1 VPDSWDAAWRAA
13 LDELELSLDRAEL
26 LLRHAEPEPLPP
38 WQPPSLIGSP
48 PPDQLE
54 RAHRILER
62 QLRVTRELG
71 HAMTL
76 TRQQLTLTTRMGHN
90 RPQETSLYIDVTA

>member
-1 VPDSWDAAWRAA
+1 MPDSWDAVWRAA

-26 LLRHAEPEPLPP
+26 LLQHAEPEPLPP
-38 WQPPSLIGSP
+38 WQPPSLVGPP

-62 QLRVTRELG
+62 HLRVTRELG

-90 RPQETSLYIDVTA
+90 RPQETSLYIDVTG